1 MPHDHSD
8 SPPKPRTTIPQPY
21 CTIGAGRLTSFVWKT
36 GNQDA
41 GWRYRFNL
49 FRMTHAGAQVSQL
62 YKPSD
67 LMHLVK
73 LVQVM
78 ASVLLDDGCI
88 GRTERSMLR
97 NLAKGLDKVTAR
109 SATSASSEDQ
119 FTDYPEDSPHHQHD
133 GMD

>member
-1 MPHDHSD
+1 MPNDHSD

-36 GNQDA
+36 GDQDA

-62 YKPSD
+62 YKPAD

-88 GRTERSMLR
+88 GHTERCMLR
-97 NLAKGLDKVTAR
+97 KLATDLDKVTAR
-109 SATSASSEDQ
+109 SATSVSPEDQ
-119 FTDYPEDSPHHQHD
+119 FSDRREDGPQHEHD